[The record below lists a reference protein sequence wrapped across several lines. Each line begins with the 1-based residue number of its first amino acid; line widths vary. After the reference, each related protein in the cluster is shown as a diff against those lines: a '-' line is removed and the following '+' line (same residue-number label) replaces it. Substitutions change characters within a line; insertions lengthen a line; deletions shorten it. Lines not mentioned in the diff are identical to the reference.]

1 VIACPDAPERE
12 AWWGTDAQV
21 IAAAVESIGRLEVQ

>member
-1 VIACPDAPERE
+1 VIACPDAPEGE
-12 AWWGTDAQV
+12 AWWDTDAQA